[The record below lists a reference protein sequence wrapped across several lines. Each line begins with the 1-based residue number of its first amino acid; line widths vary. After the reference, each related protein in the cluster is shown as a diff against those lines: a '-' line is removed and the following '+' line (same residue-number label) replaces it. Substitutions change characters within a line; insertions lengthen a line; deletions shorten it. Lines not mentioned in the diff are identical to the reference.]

1 MTDLAPLKNSVLFA
15 DLSDTEVE
23 VLGGFFHEKNLSE
36 GMTIFVENM
45 PGESLYLIEQGAV
58 KISKML
64 AEGDEKI
71 LVVLGA
77 EEIFGEMAI
86 LDGAPRR
93 ATARV
98 AEKVRLL
105 SIRKTDYEILCEQ
118 HPRLALKVTRNIV
131 RVISQRIRESD
142 EDYMEMLALALG
154 KQA

>member
-1 MTDLAPLKNSVLFA
+1 MTNLAPLKNSVLFA
-15 DLSDTEVE
+15 DLSDTEVGI
-23 VLGGFFHEKNLSE
+23 LGGFFHEKTLSE

-58 KISKML
+58 KISRML

-105 SIRKTDYEILCEQ
+105 SIRKTDYETLCEQ
-118 HPRLALKVTRNIV
+118 HPGLALKVTRNIV
-131 RVISQRIRESD
+131 RVISQRLREND

-154 KQA
+154 KQI